1 MARTARGTTRL
12 CAAAAAVLLGAG
24 LAGCASSRAPTA
36 SPAAE
41 DAPTASP
48 SAPAPTGEPADP
60 TSPPTAAAAPEG
72 ALDVALVVELDDAQA
87 VGEAMWELMESGW
100 EHDLGDHPWT
110 TALEELDGA
119 FEAAALSLEPG
130 QPLEVTTTP
139 MAVAALLVSLDTE
152 AQFFT
157 MGGDAATAEPYRVA
171 AEHVRAQLSA
181 EQAAEVERCATE
193 PMDAWVG
200 WT

>member
-1 MARTARGTTRL
+1 MARTERWTTPL
-12 CAAAAAVLLGAG
+12 CAAVAAVLLGAG
-24 LAGCASSRAPTA
+24 LAGCASSSAPTA
-36 SPAAE
+36 APAAQ
-41 DAPTASP
+41 DAASASP
-48 SAPAPTGEPADP
+48 SAPEPTGGPADAM
-60 TSPPTAAAAPEG
+60 SPPTAAAVPAGAP
-72 ALDVALVVELDDAQA
+72 DVALVVELDDAQA

-100 EHDLGDHPWT
+100 EHDLEDHPWT
-110 TALEELDGA
+110 MSLEELDGA
-119 FEAAALSLEPG
+119 FEAAAMSLEPG

-139 MAVAALLVSLDTE
+139 MAVAALLVSLDAET
-152 AQFFT
+152 QLFT
-157 MGGDAATAEPYRVA
+157 MAGDAATAEPYRVA